1 MDLGYVFKVSLYS
14 LTVLV
19 GAILGFAES
28 EGTKYVGWSASD
40 GGSSFGIRQFGVALP
55 FLSLPIVAC
64 GYLFTERRR
73 KMGTNL
79 GGGLQPGWANLL
91 GIAALI
97 ATGFEFSSENH
108 EGKLLAG
115 THLLLYAT
123 WIVLFQQKTVRLYWF
138 LMALGILQLAVASVL
153 TTKGWFGF
161 CALIYTFGAVWTLSI
176 FSLWRAEQ
184 QFKAE
189 EQTRFAVASE
199 PSQSAVASPTTVH
212 SFQSE
217 VHGSVQH
224 EDGTRWLT
232 ARFVTGVLLTT
243 CSALLV
249 SATFFAF
256 IPRVWV
262 GAQVSLNNEQERIG
276 GLGRK
281 TGLASSIRLG
291 DLGPALESTERVFEI
306 QITNLKTRKVISAQ
320 DYAERLGLAE
330 PLFRALILT
339 SYKSGRW
346 TVDPMDGL
354 HRRPFERRNASWE
367 IEQQIHRE
375 PSDSAVLF
383 CVGHPLMLVDSRR
396 QIFGDLNELTG
407 IITRNDKKK
416 ESGAITYSVF
426 SELPDQQRLHYQQ
439 PVRPAIREAYH
450 RSQYFERSTR
460 LPNNLKQLRQLSQTI
475 VEDETERIR
484 KAEGKQEARQLT
496 SMEIASAM
504 ESHLR
509 DSGQYRY
516 SLDLSI
522 NDPTVDPIEDFLF
535 NRKAGHC
542 EYFATALALMLR
554 AEKIP
559 ARVVTGYKGGIVNS
573 ERKDWLEVQ
582 QRFAHAWVEVWI
594 QDEGWTTFDA
604 TPIDERSNSIAAMTA
619 KKGSIWTE
627 MQSTLAGLWSEN
639 ILNMSLDRQEESIYK
654 PMRELAMSL
663 LAWFRELIASPQSAL
678 QSFIELLRNRE
689 RWFSVGGGLFA
700 LALMLT
706 AFGLHRLYLMS
717 LAKLRSWLAD
727 RSNRR
732 LQQKYRIVEFYDR
745 FVSLMTKHG
754 LKRGP
759 TQTQREFA
767 ELVSLKYSSELQAA
781 GVTDLPAQISQLFY
795 QVRFGEEELSEADAL
810 RMEELLTN
818 LSRAL
823 IPPSNPTNGHELPS
837 STTQQI

>member
-28 EGTKYVGWSASD
+28 EGTSY
-40 GGSSFGIRQFGVALP
+40 GINQFRVVLP

-73 KMGTNL
+73 GIGTNL
-79 GGGLQPGWANLL
+79 SAGLQPGWANLL
-91 GIAALI
+91 GMAALL
-97 ATGFEFSSENH
+97 ATGYEFMSENH

-161 CALIYTFGAVWTLSI
+161 CALAYTFGAVWTLSI

-184 QFKAE
+184 QFKEE

-199 PSQSAVASPTTVH
+199 SSRSVPATPTSRD
-212 SFQSE
+212 SFHSE

-224 EDGTRWLT
+224 EDGTHWLT

-243 CSALLV
+243 CSALGV
-249 SATFFAF
+249 SAAFFAF

-262 GAQVSLNNEQERIG
+262 GAQVSLNNEQDRTT

-281 TGLASSIRLG
+281 TGLSSSIRLG
-291 DLGPALESTERVFEI
+291 DLGPVLESLERVFEI

-320 DYAERLGLAE
+320 EYAERLGLAE

-346 TVDPMDGL
+346 AVDPMDGL

-367 IEQQIHRE
+367 IEQQIQRE

-383 CVGHPLMLVDSRR
+383 CMGHPLMLVDARR
-396 QIFGDLNELTG
+396 QILGDLNELTD
-407 IITRNDKKK
+407 IVTRNDKKK
-416 ESGAITYSVF
+416 DNGAISYSVF
-426 SELPDQQRLHYQQ
+426 SKLPEEQPLHYQQ
-439 PVRPAIREAYH
+439 PVRPMIRDAYR

-460 LPNNLKQLRQLSQTI
+460 LSNNLIQLRQLSQTI
-475 VEDETERIR
+475 VGDETERIR
-484 KAEGKQEARQLT
+484 KAEGRQEARKLT
-496 SMEIASAM
+496 PMEIASAL

-522 NDPTVDPIEDFLF
+522 DDPTIDPIEDFLF

-559 ARVVTGYKGGIVNS
+559 ARVVTGYKGGVVNP
-573 ERKDWLEVQ
+573 ERKEWLEVQ

-594 QDEGWTTFDA
+594 EEAGWTTFDA
-604 TPIDERSNSIAAMTA
+604 TPIDERSNSIAAMSA
-619 KKGSIWTE
+619 KKGSIWTD

-639 ILNMSLDRQEESIYK
+639 ILNMSLDRQEESIYR
-654 PMRELAMSL
+654 PLRELALSL
-663 LAWFRELIASPQSAL
+663 LTWFRELIASPQSAL

-689 RWFSVGGGLFA
+689 RWFSVGGGLLA
-700 LALMLT
+700 LVLMLT
-706 AFGLHRLYLMS
+706 AFGLHRLYLMAF
-717 LAKLRSWLAD
+717 AKLQCWLSD

-745 FVSLMTKHG
+745 FVSLMSKHG

-767 ELVSLKYSSELQAA
+767 ELVSLTYSSELQAA
-781 GVTDLPAQISQLFY
+781 GITDLPAQISQLFY
-795 QVRFGEEELSEADAL
+795 QVRFGEEELSQSDAH
-810 RMEELLTN
+810 RMEDLLTN

-823 IPPSNPTNGHELPS
+823 IPQSNPANGHESPAS
-837 STTQQI
+837 ATQQI

>member
-14 LTVLV
+14 LTVMV

-28 EGTKYVGWSASD
+28 EGTSY
-40 GGSSFGIRQFGVALP
+40 GIHQFRVVLP

-73 KMGTNL
+73 GMGTNL
-79 GGGLQPGWANLL
+79 GAGLQPGWANLL
-91 GIAALI
+91 GIAALL
-97 ATGFEFSSENH
+97 ATGYEFMSENH

-161 CALIYTFGAVWTLSI
+161 CALAYTFGAVWTLSI

-184 QFKAE
+184 QFKEE

-199 PSQSAVASPTTVH
+199 PSRSAAATPTLRD

-243 CSALLV
+243 CSALVV
-249 SATFFAF
+249 SAAFFAF

-262 GAQVSLNNEQERIG
+262 GAQVSLNNEQDRTT

-281 TGLASSIRLG
+281 TGLSSSIRLG
-291 DLGPALESTERVFEI
+291 DLGPVLESLERVFEI

-320 DYAERLGLAE
+320 EYAERLGLAE

-339 SYKSGRW
+339 SYKGGRW

-367 IEQQIHRE
+367 IEQQIQRE

-383 CVGHPLMLVDSRR
+383 CMGHPLMLVDARR
-396 QIFGDLNELTG
+396 QIFGDLNELTD
-407 IITRNDKKK
+407 IVTRNDKKK
-416 ESGAITYSVF
+416 ENGAISYSVF
-426 SELPDQQRLHYQQ
+426 SKLPDEQPLHYQQ
-439 PVRPAIREAYH
+439 PVRPMIRDAYR
-450 RSQYFERSTR
+450 RSQYFDRSTR

-475 VEDETERIR
+475 VGDETERIR
-484 KAEGKQEARQLT
+484 KAEGRQEARKLT
-496 SMEIASAM
+496 SMEIASAL

-509 DSGQYRY
+509 DSGEYRY

-522 NDPTVDPIEDFLF
+522 DDPAIDPIEDFLF

-559 ARVVTGYKGGIVNS
+559 ARVVTGYKGGIVNP
-573 ERKDWLEVQ
+573 ERKEWLEVQ
-582 QRFAHAWVEVWI
+582 QRFAHAWVEVWVE
-594 QDEGWTTFDA
+594 DVGWTTFDA
-604 TPIDERSNSIAAMTA
+604 TPIDERSNSIAAMSA
-619 KKGSIWTE
+619 KKGSIWTD
-627 MQSTLAGLWSEN
+627 MQTTLAGLWSEN

-654 PMRELAMSL
+654 PMRELALSL
-663 LAWFRELIASPQSAL
+663 LAWFRELIASPQSAM

-700 LALMLT
+700 LALMLA
-706 AFGLHRLYLMS
+706 AFGIYRLYLML
-717 LAKLRSWLAD
+717 LAKLRSWLGNS
-727 RSNRR
+727 SNRR
-732 LQQKYRIVEFYDR
+732 LRQRYRIVEFYDR

-754 LKRGP
+754 LERSP

-767 ELVSLKYSSELQAA
+767 ELVSMKYSSELQAA
-781 GVTDLPAQISQLFY
+781 GVTDLPTQISQLFY
-795 QVRFGEEELSEADAL
+795 QVRFGEEELSEADA
-810 RMEELLTN
+810 RHMEDLLTN
-818 LSRAL
+818 LSLAL
-823 IPPSNPTNGHELPS
+823 ISQSNTANGHKTPS

>member
-28 EGTKYVGWSASD
+28 EGTSY
-40 GGSSFGIRQFGVALP
+40 GINQFRVVLP

-73 KMGTNL
+73 GIGTNL
-79 GGGLQPGWANLL
+79 SAGLQPGWANLL
-91 GIAALI
+91 GMAALL
-97 ATGFEFSSENH
+97 ATGYEFMSENH

-161 CALIYTFGAVWTLSI
+161 CALAYTFGAVWTLSI

-184 QFKAE
+184 QFKEE

-199 PSQSAVASPTTVH
+199 PSQLVPATLTSRD

-224 EDGTRWLT
+224 EDGTHWLT

-243 CSALLV
+243 CSALGV
-249 SATFFAF
+249 SAAFFAF

-262 GAQVSLNNEQERIG
+262 GAQVSLNNEQDRTT

-281 TGLASSIRLG
+281 TGLSSSIRLG
-291 DLGPALESTERVFEI
+291 DLGPVLESLERVFEI

-320 DYAERLGLAE
+320 EYAERLGLAE

-346 TVDPMDGL
+346 AVDPMDGL

-367 IEQQIHRE
+367 IEQQIQRE

-383 CVGHPLMLVDSRR
+383 CMGHPLMLVDARR
-396 QIFGDLNELTG
+396 QILGDLNELTD
-407 IITRNDKKK
+407 IVTRNDKKK
-416 ESGAITYSVF
+416 DNGAISYSVF
-426 SELPDQQRLHYQQ
+426 SKLPEEQPLHYQQ
-439 PVRPAIREAYH
+439 PVRPMIRDAYR

-460 LPNNLKQLRQLSQTI
+460 LSNNLIQLRQLSQTI
-475 VEDETERIR
+475 VGDETERIR
-484 KAEGKQEARQLT
+484 KAEGRQEARKLT
-496 SMEIASAM
+496 PMEIASAL

-522 NDPTVDPIEDFLF
+522 DDPSIDPIEDFLF

-542 EYFATALALMLR
+542 EYFATALALMIR

-559 ARVVTGYKGGIVNS
+559 ARVVTGYKGGIVNP
-573 ERKDWLEVQ
+573 ERKEWLEVQ

-594 QDEGWTTFDA
+594 EEAGWTTFDA
-604 TPIDERSNSIAAMTA
+604 TPIDERSNSIAAMSA
-619 KKGSIWTE
+619 KKGSIWTD

-639 ILNMSLDRQEESIYK
+639 ILNMSLDRQEESIYR
-654 PMRELAMSL
+654 PLRELALSL
-663 LAWFRELIASPQSAL
+663 LTWFRELIASPQSAL

-689 RWFSVGGGLFA
+689 RWFSVGGGLLA
-700 LALMLT
+700 LVLMLT
-706 AFGLHRLYLMS
+706 AFGLHRLYLMAF
-717 LAKLRSWLAD
+717 AKLQCWLSD

-745 FVSLMTKHG
+745 FVSLMSKHG

-767 ELVSLKYSSELQAA
+767 ELVSLTYSSELQAA
-781 GVTDLPAQISQLFY
+781 GITDLPAQISQLFY
-795 QVRFGEEELSEADAL
+795 QVRFGEEELSQSDAH
-810 RMEELLTN
+810 RMEDLLTN

-823 IPPSNPTNGHELPS
+823 IPQSNPANGHESPAS
-837 STTQQI
+837 ATQQI